1 MRILVTG
8 GAGFIGKHLVRML
21 LSQAHTVTIFDNFSN
36 SEKSS
41 VTPLADLGAIVI
53 EGDVTDPRQ
62 VESAMKGQQIVV
74 HLAAKIS
81 VSESKNDPD
90 ETNRV
95 IVDGTMNVINE
106 CKKNQVKNT
115 IIASSAA
122 VYGDVES
129 SDVVLTEESKTNPI
143 SPYGKSKLLMEQK
156 VREFALKNN
165 MNAIILRIF
174 NAYGAGQSDEY
185 AGVITKFAEAIL
197 KEREIVIFGDGNQ
210 IRDFVSIDDV
220 ISAINAAI
228 LILGKPGQAY
238 NIGYGKSTAIKDLAE
253 LMLNVSDKKIPIKF
267 TKPIEGDIQFSR
279 TSIERARM
287 DLGYVPKISLEDGI
301 KKILRIQDKPSSVFM

>member
-21 LSQAHTVTIFDNFSN
+21 LSQGHTVTIFDNFSN

-41 VTPLADLGAIVI
+41 VAPLVDLGAIVI
-53 EGDVTDPRQ
+53 EGDVTEPRHL
-62 VESAMKGQQIVV
+62 EDAMKNQQIVI

-81 VSESKNDPD
+81 VSESKNNPD
-90 ETNRV
+90 ETRRV

-115 IIASSAA
+115 IVVSSAA
-122 VYGDVES
+122 VYGNVES
-129 SDVVLTEESKTNPI
+129 SDVILTEESETRPI

-156 VREFALKNN
+156 VREFALRNN
-165 MNAIILRIF
+165 MNVIILRIF
-174 NAYGAGQSDEY
+174 NVYGAGQSDEY

-197 KEREIVIFGDGNQ
+197 KEKEIVIFGDGNQ
-210 IRDFVSIDDV
+210 TRDFVSIDDV
-220 ISAINAAI
+220 ISAINAAMF
-228 LILGKPGQAY
+228 ILGKSGQVY
-238 NIGYGKSTAIKDLAE
+238 NIGYGKSAAIKDLAE
-253 LMLNVSDKKIPIKF
+253 LMLNVSNKKIPKKF
-267 TKPIEGDIQFSR
+267 AKSIEGDIQFSR

-287 DLGYVPKISLEDGI
+287 DLGYAPKISLEDGI
-301 KKILRIQDKPSSVFM
+301 KKILRIQDKSSA